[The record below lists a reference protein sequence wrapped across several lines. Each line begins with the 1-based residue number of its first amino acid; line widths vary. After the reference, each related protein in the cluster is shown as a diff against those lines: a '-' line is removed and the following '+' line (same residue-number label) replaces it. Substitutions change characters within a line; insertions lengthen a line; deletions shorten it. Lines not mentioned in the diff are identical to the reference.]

1 MQSLMVVI
9 PHKNLSTISQIRV
22 QMMSIGDY
30 YMQSRQEMN
39 LINKT
44 KTMNYQKEANNS
56 LVKLYEDKV
65 RECEGLEGEL
75 RRERNISRQM
85 TELVELYSSL
95 ANYGAIYVNTY
106 SQDCDGVESYS
117 TYEFKSIEEHNR
129 EENIF
134 AESIEGSFSW
144 KIVPPTDARTEEECG
159 TYGQGWDIN

>member
-1 MQSLMVVI
+1 
-9 PHKNLSTISQIRV
+9 
-22 QMMSIGDY
+22 
-30 YMQSRQEMN
+30 
-39 LINKT
+39 
-44 KTMNYQKEANNS
+44 MNYQKESHNS

-65 RECEGLEGEL
+65 RKCEWLEGEL
-75 RRERNISRQM
+75 RREKNYARQM

-95 ANYGAIYVNTY
+95 AKYGAIYVNTY

-117 TYEFKSIEEHNR
+117 TYKFKSIEEYNR

-144 KIVPPTDARTEEECG
+144 EIVTPTDARPEEECG